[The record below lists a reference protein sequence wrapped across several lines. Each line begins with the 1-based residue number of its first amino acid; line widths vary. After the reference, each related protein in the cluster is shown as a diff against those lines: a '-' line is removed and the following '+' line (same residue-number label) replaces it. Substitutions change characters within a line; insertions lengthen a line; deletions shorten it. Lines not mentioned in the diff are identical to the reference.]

1 MGAGECEVE
10 ERFRWG
16 RGGIYTYRSNV
27 TADQIGGLPAIV
39 SSDSTVWMWR
49 FVSEALRPK
58 MTGAQRPKTCSLDE
72 SKTSIKLE
80 AKRFGTQ

>member
-1 MGAGECEVE
+1 MRGECEVE

-27 TADQIGGLPAIV
+27 TADQIGGLPANV

-49 FVSEALRPK
+49 FVSEAQRPK
-58 MTGAQRPKTCSLDE
+58 KTGAQRPKTSSWAE
-72 SKTSIKLE
+72 SKTAIKLE
-80 AKRFGTQ
+80 AKGFETR